1 MAIRQGGQD
10 RLVHPAAL
18 LLTDPQGRGDRGTD
32 HRRIRDRDQ
41 VDEPRPVAEVTR
53 GLRRDGQGQPGFP
66 TPPGPTAVT
75 WRCSLMASPSAA
87 DSRMRPMNGVN
98 GEGSLATAAPDRSAS
113 ASSAASW
120 ARPRRSGTPSLR
132 SSEETCVSTVRTEM
146 NSRAPISALLRCCAT
161 RVRTSASRAEIPA
174 VADA

>member
-1 MAIRQGGQD
+1 MGIGAMVGLAGR
-10 RLVHPAAL
+10 PAECG
-18 LLTDPQGRGDRGTD
+18 PQVVGRRVEPGPPVTAR
-32 HRRIRDRDQ
+32 RRIALQ
-41 VDEPRPVAEVTR
+41 LGGAGQAPAEVAA
-53 GLRRDGQGQPGFP
+53 PG
-66 TPPGPTAVT
+66 G
-75 WRCSLMASPSAA
+75 
-87 DSRMRPMNGVN
+87 